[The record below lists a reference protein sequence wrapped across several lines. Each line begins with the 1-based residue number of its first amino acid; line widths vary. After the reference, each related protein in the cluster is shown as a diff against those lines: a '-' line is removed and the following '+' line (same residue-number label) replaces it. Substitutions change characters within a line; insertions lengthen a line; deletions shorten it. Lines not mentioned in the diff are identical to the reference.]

1 MACPTCGSWA
11 VKADRS
17 LGGRMVCAR
26 CGQPLGIGAK
36 RLGRR
41 PARVRIS
48 APGRS
53 RLWLGI
59 SALVLVSALLA
70 WRAEHDSTPSKR
82 LRLDTVEN
90 RSGAGAPQTLAG

>member
-11 VKADRS
+11 VKADRG

-36 RLGRR
+36 RLARP

-48 APGRS
+48 RPGRP
-53 RLWLGI
+53 RLWLGLT
-59 SALVLVSALLA
+59 ALVLVSALLA
-70 WRAEHDSTPSKR
+70 WQAERNPTPGKG
-82 LRLDTVEN
+82 LRLEGMMSQGGTPLSPA
-90 RSGAGAPQTLAG
+90 SGG